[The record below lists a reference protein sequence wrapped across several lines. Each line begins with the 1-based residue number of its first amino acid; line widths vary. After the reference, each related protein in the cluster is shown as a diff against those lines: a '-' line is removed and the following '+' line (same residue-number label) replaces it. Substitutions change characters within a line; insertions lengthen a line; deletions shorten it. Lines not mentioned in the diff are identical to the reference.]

1 MTTALTEHS
10 VIDAELRHV
19 FEIASL
25 EKETFSEPWSEK
37 SLTDT
42 LTGNNS
48 LFLVC
53 EKSGEVA
60 GYVGCYVVCD
70 EAAITNVAVSSK
82 FRRLG
87 IADALITALKGRAKE
102 KGCSVITLEVRVSN
116 SPAILLYEKH
126 GFKTVG
132 TRRGFYTNPREDA
145 YVMLYELV

>member
-10 VIDAELRHV
+10 VIEAEIRHV
-19 FEIASL
+19 PEIAAL
-25 EKETFSEPWSEK
+25 EKDIFSDPWSEK

-42 LTGNNS
+42 LSGNNS

-53 EKSGEVA
+53 EKNGEVA

-82 FRRLG
+82 YRRQG
-87 IADALITALKGRAKE
+87 IAEAIISRLQERARE
-102 KGCSVITLEVRVSN
+102 RECHVISLEVRVSN
-116 SPAILLYEKH
+116 TPAISLYEKL
-126 GFKTVG
+126 GFKIVG
-132 TRRGFYTNPREDA
+132 TRRGFYSNPREDA